1 MNINSGINQKIS
13 KARETIASKYNHIP
27 LAFVHS
33 FGCQQNVSDAEK
45 IKGILASIGYGMTN
59 STSDADLVIYNT
71 CAVRENA
78 QDKVFGVIGELKHE
92 KRNNPDM
99 LIGICGCMV
108 QQEHISERI
117 KKSYPHVD
125 LIFGTNVLHELP
137 DIIHNALDKRSRV
150 VVISDDDSDII
161 EGIPIKRD
169 SNFKAWVPIMNGC
182 NNFCTYCVVP
192 YVRGREKS
200 RQSKSIIAEVRELV
214 ASGYKDITLL
224 GQNVNSYGKGL
235 DESITFAGLLQKLNE
250 IEGDFRINFMT
261 SHPKDATFELI
272 DTIAE
277 CDKVSKFLHLPVQC
291 GSDRI
296 LKKMNRHYTVSRYM
310 ELIEYAKKRIPDV
323 ALSSDIIVGF
333 PGETH
338 SDFLETLDLIKQ
350 VGYINLYTFIY
361 SRREGTKAALMEDVV
376 NDEQK
381 GEWFTQL
388 LSVQKEIARRE
399 FAKYVGKQMRI
410 LVDGSG
416 KTDSDLLTGRTEGNI
431 IVDFDGDKN
440 LIGDFVRV
448 KIVKSLGW
456 ALIGEIIQ

>member
-13 KARETIASKYNHIP
+13 KARESIASKYNHIP

-33 FGCQQNVSDAEK
+33 FGCQQNVSDAER
-45 IKGILASIGYGMTN
+45 IKGILAGIGYGMTN

-92 KRNNPDM
+92 KQANPDM

-125 LIFGTNVLHELP
+125 LIFGTNVLQELP
-137 DIIHNALDKRSRV
+137 DIIHNALTSKSRV
-150 VVISDDDSDII
+150 VVVSDEESDIV
-161 EGIPIKRD
+161 EGLPVKRD

-182 NNFCTYCVVP
+182 NNFCTYCIVP

-200 RQSKSIIAEVRELV
+200 RESGAVLDEVQKLV
-214 ASGYKDITLL
+214 SGGYKDITLL

-235 DESITFAGLLQKLNE
+235 AEDITFADLLRKLNK
-250 IEGDFRINFMT
+250 IDGDFRINFMT

-277 CDKVSKFLHLPVQC
+277 CEKVSKFLHLPVQC

-296 LKKMNRHYTVSRYM
+296 LKKMNRHYTVSKYM
-310 ELIEYAKKRIPDV
+310 DLIEYAKRRIPDI

-361 SRREGTKAALMEDVV
+361 SRRQGTKAALMEDVV
-376 NDEQK
+376 SEEEK

-388 LSVQKEIARRE
+388 LSVQKEIARKE
-399 FAKYVGKQMRI
+399 FAKYVGEEMRI

-416 KTDSDLLTGRTEGNI
+416 KTDSDLLSGRTEGNI
-431 IVDFDGDKN
+431 IVDFDGDKD
-440 LIGDFVRV
+440 LIGDFVHV

-456 ALIGEIIQ
+456 ALIGEII

>member
-1 MNINSGINQKIS
+1 MNNNSGINQKIS
-13 KARETIASKYNHIP
+13 KAREIVASKYNHIP

-92 KRNNPDM
+92 KQSNPDM

-108 QQEHISERI
+108 QQEHISKRI

-125 LIFGTNVLHELP
+125 LIFGTNVLQELP
-137 DIIHNALDKRSRV
+137 DIIHNALESKSRV
-150 VVISDDDSDII
+150 VVVSNEESDIV
-161 EGIPIKRD
+161 EGLPIKRD
-169 SNFKAWVPIMNGC
+169 SDFKAWVPIMNGC

-192 YVRGREKS
+192 YVRGREHS
-200 RQSKSIIAEVRELV
+200 RQSNAIIEEVKELV

-235 DESITFAGLLQKLNE
+235 DESITFADLLQKLNE
-250 IEGDFRINFMT
+250 IDGDFRINFMT

-277 CDKVSKFLHLPVQC
+277 CEKVSKFLHLPVQC

-296 LKKMNRHYTVSRYM
+296 LNKMNRHYTVSRYM

-338 SDFLETLDLIKQ
+338 GDFLKTLDLIKQ

-361 SRREGTKAALMEDVV
+361 SRRQGTKAALMEDVV
-376 NDEQK
+376 SEEEK

-388 LSVQKEIARRE
+388 LSVQKEIARKE
-399 FAKYVGKQMRI
+399 FAKYVGKEMRI

-416 KTDSDLLTGRTEGNI
+416 KTDSSLLTGRTEGNI
-431 IVDFDGDKN
+431 IVDFDGNKN
-440 LIGDFVRV
+440 LIGDFVHV

-456 ALIGEIIQ
+456 ALIGEII

>member
-13 KARETIASKYNHIP
+13 KARESIASKYNHIP

-33 FGCQQNVSDAEK
+33 FGCQQNVSDAER
-45 IKGILASIGYGMTN
+45 IKGILAGIGYGMTN

-92 KRNNPDM
+92 KQANPDM

-125 LIFGTNVLHELP
+125 LIFGTNVLQELP
-137 DIIHNALDKRSRV
+137 DIIHNALTSKSRV
-150 VVISDDDSDII
+150 VVVSDEESDIV
-161 EGIPIKRD
+161 EGLPVKRD

-182 NNFCTYCVVP
+182 NNFCTYCIVP

-200 RQSKSIIAEVRELV
+200 RESGAVLDEVQKLV
-214 ASGYKDITLL
+214 SGGYKDITLL

-235 DESITFAGLLQKLNE
+235 AEDITFADLLRKLNK
-250 IEGDFRINFMT
+250 IDGDFRINFMT

-277 CDKVSKFLHLPVQC
+277 CEKVSKFLHLPVQC

-296 LKKMNRHYTVSRYM
+296 LKKMNRHYTVSKYM
-310 ELIEYAKKRIPDV
+310 DLIEYAKRRIPDI

-361 SRREGTKAALMEDVV
+361 SRRQGTKAALMEDVV
-376 NDEQK
+376 SEEEK

-388 LSVQKEIARRE
+388 LSVQKEIAKKE
-399 FAKYVGKQMRI
+399 FAKYVGEEMRI

-416 KTDSDLLTGRTEGNI
+416 KTDSDLLSGRTEGNI
-431 IVDFDGDKN
+431 IVDFDGDKD
-440 LIGDFVRV
+440 LIGDFVHV

-456 ALIGEIIQ
+456 ALIGEII

>member
-13 KARETIASKYNHIP
+13 KARESIASKYNHIP

-92 KRNNPDM
+92 KQLNPDM
-99 LIGICGCMV
+99 VIGICGCMV
-108 QQEHISERI
+108 QQEHISKRI

-125 LIFGTNVLHELP
+125 LIFGTNVLQELP
-137 DIIHNALDKRSRV
+137 DIIHNALESKSRV
-150 VVISDDDSDII
+150 VVVSNEESDIV
-161 EGIPIKRD
+161 EGLPIKRD
-169 SNFKAWVPIMNGC
+169 SDFKAWVPIMNGC

-192 YVRGREKS
+192 YVRGREHS
-200 RQSKSIIAEVRELV
+200 RQSNAIIEEVKELV

-235 DESITFAGLLQKLNE
+235 DESITFADLLQKLNE
-250 IEGDFRINFMT
+250 IDGDFRINFMT

-277 CDKVSKFLHLPVQC
+277 CEKVSKFLHLPVQC

-296 LKKMNRHYTVSRYM
+296 LNKMNRHYTVSRYM

-338 SDFLETLDLIKQ
+338 GDFLKTLDLIKQ

-361 SRREGTKAALMEDVV
+361 SRRQGTKAALMEDVV
-376 NDEQK
+376 SEEEK

-388 LSVQKEIARRE
+388 LSVQKEIARKE
-399 FAKYVGKQMRI
+399 FAKYVGKEMRI

-416 KTDSDLLTGRTEGNI
+416 KTDSSLLTGRTEGNI
-431 IVDFDGDKN
+431 IVDFDGNKN
-440 LIGDFVRV
+440 LIGDFVHV

-456 ALIGEIIQ
+456 ALIGEII

>member
-33 FGCQQNVSDAEK
+33 FGCQQNVSDAER
-45 IKGILASIGYGMTN
+45 IKGILAGIGYGMTN

-92 KRNNPDM
+92 KQANPDM

-125 LIFGTNVLHELP
+125 LIFGTNVLQELP
-137 DIIHNALDKRSRV
+137 DIIHNALLNKSRV
-150 VVISDDDSDII
+150 VVISDDDSNII

-169 SNFKAWVPIMNGC
+169 SDFKAWVPIMNGC

-235 DESITFAGLLQKLNE
+235 DESITFAGLLRKLNE

>member
-13 KARETIASKYNHIP
+13 KARESIASKYNHIP

-33 FGCQQNVSDAEK
+33 FGCQQNVSDAER
-45 IKGILASIGYGMTN
+45 IKGILAGIGYGMTN

-92 KRNNPDM
+92 KQANPDM

-125 LIFGTNVLHELP
+125 LIFGTNVLQELP
-137 DIIHNALDKRSRV
+137 DIIHNALTSKSRV
-150 VVISDDDSDII
+150 VVVSDEESDIV
-161 EGIPIKRD
+161 EGLPIKRD
-169 SNFKAWVPIMNGC
+169 SDFKAWVPIMNGC

-200 RQSKSIIAEVRELV
+200 RQSGAIIAEVKGLV
-214 ASGYKDITLL
+214 TSGYKDITLL

-235 DESITFAGLLQKLNE
+235 KEGTTFAGLLRKLNE
-250 IEGDFRINFMT
+250 IEGDFKINFMT

-277 CDKVSKFLHLPVQC
+277 CEKVSKFLHLPVQC

-296 LKKMNRHYTVSRYM
+296 LKKMNRHYTVSKYM
-310 ELIEYAKKRIPDV
+310 NLIEYAKKRIPDI

-338 SDFLETLDLIKQ
+338 GDFLETLDLIKQ

-361 SRREGTKAALMEDVV
+361 SRRQGTKAALMDDVV
-376 NDEQK
+376 SEEEK
-381 GEWFTQL
+381 REWFTQL
-388 LSVQKEIARRE
+388 LSVQKKIAREE

-416 KTDSDLLTGRTEGNI
+416 KTDSDLLSGRTEGNI
-431 IVDFDGDKN
+431 IVDFDGSKN
-440 LIGDFVRV
+440 LIGDFVHV

-456 ALIGEIIQ
+456 ALIGEII